1 MLVTRPTLARD
12 IAKLFVRAVISSPA
26 GDSQARQFLIFP
38 RVKKKTG
45 NQGSAR
51 LHFAAKILL
60 NSLNRV
66 SRWIR
71 AISKRRRKKRRKKKW
86 KWKIAT
92 TMFDAR
98 ARKQS
103 LLDEIFKRRAYNI
116 FPSFFFNR
124 AKWKKRWKPREGI
137 IIFHGKEHYV
147 VNFKECW

>member
-38 RVKKKTG
+38 RVKKKNG

-66 SRWIR
+66 SRWVR
-71 AISKRRRKKRRKKKW
+71 AISKRRRKKRRKKNENEKSRRQCSMRERES
-86 KWKIAT
+86 KVYLMK
-92 TMFDAR
+92 FSSVAR
-98 ARKQS
+98 IIFS
-103 LLDEIFKRRAYNI
+103 LL
-116 FPSFFFNR
+116 FFFLIERSGKSGKNQG
-124 AKWKKRWKPREGI
+124 KGLLYSMKKSI
-137 IIFHGKEHYV
+137 TL
-147 VNFKECW
+147 